1 MNFILHFLR
10 CKYEMNY
17 KKWPSHS
24 QWIGMYKQ
32 SLNNVFI
39 TKKLRQKQLKE
50 AHQVNTESCPRARA
64 YYQARQRPPLLQQP
78 CKTSTAWQGLTQY
91 NRPHGLGKETAP
103 QSQPEGGKQSE
114 RLLKPL
120 HIPWPLL
127 RSGSFLQ
134 ASPAGCLLRF
144 LLSSAFVLL
153 FSWFLLPS
161 LPQRRCIYCTSC
173 FACPHIPNGELL
185 SQTGVTQAVSPHNQA
200 YCDIPWHSC
209 SEHNTYLILPLA
221 WLIWRN
227 LFSQCLTGV
236 SGLSLNALRLEFE
249 CAIQRRGGSISR
261 TKAGN
266 AAWKRLCSQVSLHNN
281 IITWS
286 FNLGKKEKAS
296 PDKALKKNRTDEG
309 GE

>member
-10 CKYEMNY
+10 CRYETSY

-50 AHQVNTESCPRARA
+50 AHQASTESCPRARE
-64 YYQARQRPPLLQQP
+64 YHQAWQRPPLLQQP

-91 NRPHGLGKETAP
+91 NRPHGLGKDTAP
-103 QSQPEGGKQSE
+103 QSQLEGGKQNE
-114 RLLKPL
+114 WLLKPL

-144 LLSSAFVLL
+144 LFSSAFVLL

-161 LPQRRCIYCTSC
+161 IPQKRCIWGPLHLLLCLPSHTS
-173 FACPHIPNGELL
+173 HGELL
-185 SQTGVTQAVSPHNQA
+185 SQTGVTQAASPHNQA
-200 YCDIPWHSC
+200 CCDTPWHSC
-209 SEHNTYLILPLA
+209 SKHNTYLILPLA
-221 WLIWRN
+221 WLLWRN

-236 SGLSLNALRLEFE
+236 AGLSLNALFRDVAASFPAQKPVMLP
-249 CAIQRRGGSISR
+249 GNGSAPR
-261 TKAGN
+261 
-266 AAWKRLCSQVSLHNN
+266 
-281 IITWS
+281 
-286 FNLGKKEKAS
+286 
-296 PDKALKKNRTDEG
+296 
-309 GE
+309 

>member
-134 ASPAGCLLRF
+134 ASPAVYSDFSFPL
-144 LLSSAFVLL
+144 LLSFYLAD
-153 FSWFLLPS
+153 FSCLASHREDVSIAPLALPALTYLMVS
-161 LPQRRCIYCTSC
+161 SC
-173 FACPHIPNGELL
+173 HRQEWLRQCPLTTRPI
-185 SQTGVTQAVSPHNQA
+185 VTFR
-200 YCDIPWHSC
+200 DIPAVNTTPISFCPWH
-209 SEHNTYLILPLA
+209 
-221 WLIWRN
+221 
-227 LFSQCLTGV
+227 
-236 SGLSLNALRLEFE
+236 
-249 CAIQRRGGSISR
+249 
-261 TKAGN
+261 
-266 AAWKRLCSQVSLHNN
+266 
-281 IITWS
+281 
-286 FNLGKKEKAS
+286 
-296 PDKALKKNRTDEG
+296 D
-309 GE
+309 